1 MNISRHSLLFG
12 LSYALD
18 IAGKNNLS
26 HSKSTAYLS
35 VMMAGKLG
43 FNEDAV
49 LPLYY
54 AALLHDIGISN
65 EYIMYEHCTIGA
77 QMLEKLPLPSEIP
90 LYVRYHHELINGA
103 GPFGL
108 SGDAIPAASQII
120 CLASAF
126 DDLFGRMAGEF
137 DHSLFLKAENWL
149 QKMKPLLRED
159 IGNAFADLMKQ
170 EAFLLD
176 YFSQET
182 KYQLSA
188 KIGFGD
194 DVYYGYE
201 EVRQFALCFADIID
215 RRSPFTY
222 THSHGIAM
230 LAKEAAALLGYD
242 EDIRNKMYIAG
253 LLHDIGKL
261 HVTTDILHK
270 NGPLT
275 PEERFEINKHTYYT
289 RKILEQIPG
298 LEDVTRYASN
308 HHEKMDG
315 TGYPYRM
322 AGDKLSEP
330 ERVMAI
336 CDVYQA
342 LTEERPYRAPL
353 TPEKV
358 WSIIGNMTQNGHLDG
373 TLAAKLKA
381 ADFGHPAP
389 ASLAQ

>member
-26 HSKSTAYLS
+26 HSKSTAYLA
-35 VMMAGKLG
+35 VRLAGRLG
-43 FNEDAV
+43 FDEDMV

-65 EYIMYEHCTIGA
+65 EYKMFEHCAIGA
-77 QMLEKLPLPSEIP
+77 EMLEKLPLPSEIP
-90 LYVRYHHELINGA
+90 LYVLYHHELIGGT

-108 SGDAIPAASQII
+108 SGDDIPIASQII

-126 DDLFGRMAGEF
+126 DDQFGKMAEGF
-137 DHSLFLKAENWL
+137 DHSLFLQAENWL
-149 QKMKPLLRED
+149 EEMRPLFRED
-159 IGNAFADLMKQ
+159 VADAFLDLMKQ

-182 KYQLSA
+182 KYRLSE
-188 KIGFGD
+188 KIMLGD

-222 THSHGIAM
+222 THSQGIAK
-230 LAKEAAALLGYD
+230 LAREAATLLGFD
-242 EDIRNKMYIAG
+242 GEVRNKMYIAG

-322 AGDKLSEP
+322 AGDELSEL

-358 WSIIGNMTQNGHLDG
+358 WGIIDKMTGNGHLDKA
-373 TLAAKLKA
+373 LAEKLKA
-381 ADFGHPAP
+381 MDFGHAVPASPAP
-389 ASLAQ
+389 